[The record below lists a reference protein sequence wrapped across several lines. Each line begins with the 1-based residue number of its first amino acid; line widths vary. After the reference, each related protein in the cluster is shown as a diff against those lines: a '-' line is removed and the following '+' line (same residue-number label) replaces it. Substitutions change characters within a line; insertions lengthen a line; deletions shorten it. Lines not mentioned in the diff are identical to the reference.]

1 MGATSS
7 TWKGEGM
14 NGQLPTAH
22 DIAMSALAVPD
33 YSPLAEL
40 AKAAVMVTG
49 IGWPS
54 DTRIVAGVQLTAWQ
68 AKIAEAQFIALL
80 AIPPQ

>member
-1 MGATSS
+1 
-7 TWKGEGM
+7 M
-14 NGQLPTAH
+14 NGQLPSPQ
-22 DIAMSALAVPD
+22 DIAMAALAVPD

-68 AKIAEAQFIALL
+68 SKIAEAHFM
-80 AIPPQ
+80 AILSMSTPPR